1 LRAGDSISRLGLS
14 LGNAGRVSSLIF
26 GDGTGNTGLPKVMD
40 VLEKS
45 LRPVTKSGVSRL
57 FRSNSFYNPS
67 SSPKV
72 FPSSGPKTHFTFW
85 LVKTPVAWFINLV
98 YIQ

>member
-1 LRAGDSISRLGLS
+1 MTQSQDLGLS

-45 LRPVTKSGVSRL
+45 LRPVTKS
-57 FRSNSFYNPS
+57 
-67 SSPKV
+67 V
-72 FPSSGPKTHFTFW
+72 FET
-85 LVKTPVAWFINLV
+85 L
-98 YIQ
+98 